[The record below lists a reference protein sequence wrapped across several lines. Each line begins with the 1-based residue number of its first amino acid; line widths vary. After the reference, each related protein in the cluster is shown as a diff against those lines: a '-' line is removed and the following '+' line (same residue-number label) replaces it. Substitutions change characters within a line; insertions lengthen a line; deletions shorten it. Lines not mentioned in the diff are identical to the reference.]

1 MFVDPIASVNLVC
14 ILAIAH
20 QVNIAVMIINVP
32 QNVPHVPLITT
43 ARQDNAVVVLQVS
56 MKTRI
61 PNVQSLVWESYVIVI
76 MTAVIPNPVVLEYV
90 RTDVLFVTMIP
101 TAVQA
106 KFVVVFICIVKVIV
120 RNLV

>member
-1 MFVDPIASVNLVC
+1 MNTV
-14 ILAIAH
+14 
-20 QVNIAVMIINVP
+20 AVP
-32 QNVPHVPLITT
+32 
-43 ARQDNAVVVLQVS
+43 QVS

-61 PNVQSLVWESYVIVI
+61 PDVQGLVWESYVII
-76 MTAVIPNPVVLEYV
+76 ILIALIPNPVVLEYV
-90 RTDVLFVTMIP
+90 STDVLFVTMIP